1 MLSPHSRLRWS
12 HPVRSRWVPQLP
24 THGSPD
30 FYREEAAR
38 LTLIACDV
46 ADPVTR
52 LELMEIAASF
62 RKLADFVAAK
72 FATAEMADS
81 KLA

>member
-1 MLSPHSRLRWS
+1 
-12 HPVRSRWVPQLP
+12 LP
-24 THGSPD
+24 PRGTPA

-46 ADPVTR
+46 TDPTTR

-62 RKLADFVAAK
+62 RKLAEFVAGKHAVIDTTEAK
-72 FATAEMADS
+72 SA
-81 KLA
+81 

>member
-1 MLSPHSRLRWS
+1 MPYSRLRSS
-12 HPVRSRWVPQLP
+12 HSAIAHSGGSELP
-24 THGSPD
+24 TRGTPA

-46 ADPVTR
+46 SDPVTR

-62 RKLADFVAAK
+62 RKLADFVIAHYAGP
-72 FATAEMADS
+72 ELADS